1 LIIAIAVKLES
12 KGPIFYAA
20 YRAGREYK
28 IFKFYKFRSMVF
40 NADRKLGDLKYKNQ
54 YADIV
59 NNGPIFFKVA
69 NDPRIT
75 KFGSFLRKTSL
86 DELPQ
91 LLNVLKGDMSLVGNR
106 PLPLYEAATLTRDD
120 CAERFLA
127 PAGIT
132 GLWQV
137 EKRGNAEMSA
147 SERIGL
153 DITYAHNQS
162 FWYDLKLICKTPF
175 SLVQKEKV

>member
-1 LIIAIAVKLES
+1 MIYDAES
-12 KGPIFYAA
+12 KLA
-20 YRAGREYK
+20 
-28 IFKFYKFRSMVF
+28 
-40 NADRKLGDLKYKNQ
+40 DLKYKNQ

-75 KFGSFLRKTSL
+75 RLGSFLRKTSL

-91 LLNVLKGDMSLVGNR
+91 LLNVIKGNMSLVGNR

-137 EKRGNAEMSA
+137 EKRGNTEMSA
-147 SERIGL
+147 AERVQL
-153 DITYAHNQS
+153 DILYAHNQS
-162 FWYDLKLICKTPF
+162 FWYDLKIMCKTPF
-175 SLVQKEKV
+175 SMTQKEKV